1 MGTKNSATGDVERG
15 FSSMNLIHQNKQRN
29 CMHQDTLYAHLHIR
43 SAVECEENIKMC
55 QKCDGVTPR
64 YDHCHFSLTTISADM
79 KANCKKAREKCF
91 VAQNE
96 ASTLKEIQQE
106 SNLIKY
112 SEVMATERERIE
124 KLKEKLSTK
133 SYFLSSSLMKPVYQ
147 NKKGSSNDRNNDRVC
162 SGSKEMVERVT
173 MEKEG
178 RVSIG
183 SKGKEKKNKYKDAEK
198 KKKGGTWEKDSKS
211 SKPFAKKQKH

>member
-1 MGTKNSATGDVERG
+1 M
-15 FSSMNLIHQNKQRN
+15 
-29 CMHQDTLYAHLHIR
+29 
-43 SAVECEENIKMC
+43 
-55 QKCDGVTPR
+55 
-64 YDHCHFSLTTISADM
+64 
-79 KANCKKAREKCF
+79 
-91 VAQNE
+91 
-96 ASTLKEIQQE
+96 
-106 SNLIKY
+106 IKY

-183 SKGKEKKNKYKDAEK
+183 SKGKEKKNKYNKDAEK
-198 KKKGGTWEKDSKS
+198 KRKEALGRRNPSHLNQSLKSRNISK
-211 SKPFAKKQKH
+211 FIQKLNITYELSVLY